1 MADTYDYD
9 LVVIGSGP
17 GGYVA
22 AIRATQLGMTAA
34 VIEKDKP
41 GGVCLNIGCIPSKAL
56 IHQAEVF
63 RQSEEL
69 SSMGATI
76 DYTGFSYKNV
86 YKKSRAAADKLSKG
100 VQFLLK
106 KNNVEYIEG
115 TAKLSGPHEVT
126 VDGSKKVTGKN
137 ILVATGS
144 RPRSIPG
151 FDFDEKKVL
160 SSTGALMLQ
169 EIPGRMVIL
178 GAGYIGME
186 FAHVM
191 SSFGV
196 EVTVVEMLDRI
207 LPNSD
212 VEVVD
217 VLHKEFNRRG
227 IKMLTST
234 KAKKLQKNKDGV
246 VVTVEDSEGK
256 TQDIKGDL
264 LLVAVGRAPNTEDLG
279 LEALGIKLE
288 KGYIR
293 VGDYYKTDIASVY
306 AIGDVIPTLQLAHAA
321 MAEAELAVE
330 HMAGHHP
337 EPRIEQDLIPAAI
350 FTEPQLAS
358 FGPMEQELKD
368 KGVAYEKATFP
379 YRGAGKSVAIER
391 PEGMVKLLYAP
402 ESHEILAAHLA
413 GAEATE
419 LVHELLL
426 AKKAELLPEDI
437 ATMVHAHPTLSEAL
451 MESARA
457 AEGWVIHA

>member
-1 MADTYDYD
+1 MAETYDYD

-63 RQSEEL
+63 RLSEEL

-76 DYTGFSYKNV
+76 DYTGFNYKNV
-86 YKKSRAAADKLSKG
+86 YKKSRVAAEKLSKG

-106 KNNVEYIEG
+106 KNKVEYIEG
-115 TAKLSGPHEVT
+115 TAKVSGPHEVT

-144 RPRSIPG
+144 RPRSVPG
-151 FDFDEKKVL
+151 FDFDEEKVL

-212 VEVVD
+212 AEVVD

-246 VVTVEDSEGK
+246 VVTVEGSDGK
-256 TQDIKGDL
+256 TEDIKGDL
-264 LLVAVGRAPNTEDLG
+264 LLVAVGRAPNTENLG

-288 KGYIR
+288 KGYVR
-293 VGDYYKTDIASVY
+293 VGDYYQTDVSSVY

-321 MAEAELAVE
+321 MAEGELVVE

-337 EPRIEQDLIPAAI
+337 EPRIDQDLIPAAI

-379 YRGAGKSVAIER
+379 YRGAGKSVAIGR

-402 ESHEILAAHLA
+402 DSHEILAAHLA

>member
-56 IHQAEVF
+56 IHQAEIF
-63 RQSEEL
+63 RRSEEL

-76 DYTGFSYKNV
+76 DYTGFNYKNV

-106 KNNVEYIEG
+106 KNKIEYIEG

-137 ILVATGS
+137 VLVATGS

-151 FDFDEKKVL
+151 FDFDEEKVL

-169 EIPGRMVIL
+169 EIPKRMVIL

-212 VEVVD
+212 AEVVD
-217 VLHKEFNRRG
+217 VLYKEFNRRG

-246 VVTVEDSEGK
+246 VVTVEGADGK
-256 TQDIKGDL
+256 TEDLKGDL

-293 VGDYYKTDIASVY
+293 VGDYFQTDVASVY

-321 MAEAELAVE
+321 MAEGELAAE

-337 EPRIEQDLIPAAI
+337 EPRIDQDLIPAAI

-368 KGVAYEKATFP
+368 KGIAYEKATFP
-379 YRGAGKSVAIER
+379 YRGAGKSVAIGH